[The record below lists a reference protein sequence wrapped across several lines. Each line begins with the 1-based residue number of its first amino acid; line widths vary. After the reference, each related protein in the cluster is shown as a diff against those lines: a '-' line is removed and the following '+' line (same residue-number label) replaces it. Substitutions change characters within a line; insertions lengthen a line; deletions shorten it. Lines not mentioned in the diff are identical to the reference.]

1 MLILMSFVILCGA
14 QQFQLTDPPS
24 DLRVDSSGT
33 VFVAAGNVLFRLDS
47 DFDQQ
52 ESMELA
58 MDTTIQRIALSQD
71 GSRVV
76 VCLDDVSC
84 TVYNASNFV
93 AGALLTR
100 EAATA
105 DIEGVAV
112 FTSPSDSFYA
122 GSYGSALGATNV
134 IYLTQYGFGG
144 SEFVQKVNTAYN
156 GNPAS
161 LIRSFYGGFIAG
173 PNAYYIVYD
182 SNPSGVRGIRVLR
195 ICDQEQCPGG
205 AALCDIDALY
215 EAELEC
221 PSSLGSSTAICG
233 VSLLS
238 TFDGTS
244 QNRLVVSL
252 CDQVGRNRIC
262 SYNLTEIDATM
273 DSLYTQCSAGTGT
286 VPQPVWIGGSLPCS
300 GFTVF
305 TVITYLYKRYICHTE
320 LCAFSLCSLRMSAMD
335 LVLQQRSLPLPLV
348 EHFMLTSVGVLID
361 CHPH

>member
-1 MLILMSFVILCGA
+1 MLILMSFAILCGA
-14 QQFQLTDPPS
+14 QQFQLPYPPS

-105 DIEGVAV
+105 DVEGVAV

-195 ICDQEQCPGG
+195 
-205 AALCDIDALY
+205 
-215 EAELEC
+215 
-221 PSSLGSSTAICG
+221 ICG